1 MYNFRS
7 NTTDDKCQS
16 PIKKHNLD
24 EIVSVVEAEL
34 DTSNSQIVAN
44 TVTSLILDSPT
55 TTKTALIEGNNLY

>member
-16 PIKKHNLD
+16 QIKKHNLD
-24 EIVSVVEAEL
+24 EIVSVVEA

-44 TVTSLILDSPT
+44 TVTSLIQDSPT